1 MTPAS
6 DSRASGNPASR
17 GRATGPG
24 PAGVPGGPAD
34 AGGPG
39 ELGAPTGWALPIITL
54 LGTAA
59 AIVAAFIGSGA
70 LGGTPIAEAA
80 GGVLSADA
88 TPVAPAGSAFSIWS
102 VIYLGL
108 TAYAIWQ
115 LTPVARRSAR
125 QAALRPWALASVLLN
140 AAWVWAVQ
148 LELILGS
155 VIVIVLLLAV
165 LIRIMF
171 ILGAPRIGGVV
182 ETVVTDGT
190 FGLYLGWASV
200 AFFANTYAWIASEGV
215 EVVTGV
221 PFGIVGIVVA
231 AAVGVATALISGGR
245 IPPALATAW
254 GLAWVAYGR
263 TSGEHE
269 SAALV
274 WTASIASVVVVVVAL
289 VRRLTVGKRQPRGA
303 AQPANAAERTAQ

>member
-1 MTPAS
+1 MRSHSVPATDTPS
-6 DSRASGNPASR
+6 
-17 GRATGPG
+17 TGPG
-24 PAGVPGGPAD
+24 RAAHDGRPGGPAD
-34 AGGPG
+34 PAGPG
-39 ELGAPTGWALPIITL
+39 TLATPTGWALPIITV

-59 AIVAAFIGSGA
+59 AIVAAFFGSGA
-70 LGGTPIAEAA
+70 MGGTPIAEAA

-102 VIYLGL
+102 VIYIGL
-108 TAYAIWQ
+108 AAYALWQ
-115 LTPVARRSAR
+115 LTPTARRSAR

-140 AAWVWAVQ
+140 AAWIWAVQ

-165 LIRIMF
+165 LVRILY
-171 ILGAPRIGGVV
+171 ILGAPRIGGIP
-182 ETVVTDGT
+182 EAVVTDGT
-190 FGLYLGWASV
+190 FGLYLGWVSV
-200 AFFANTYAWIASEGV
+200 AFFANTFAWLASAGV
-215 EVVTGV
+215 DVVTGV

-274 WTASIASVVVVVVAL
+274 WTAAIASVVVVVVAL
-289 VRRLTVGKRQPRGA
+289 GRRLSVLRRERGRVAADGAARQPV
-303 AQPANAAERTAQ
+303 

>member
-1 MTPAS
+1 MTPATDAPS
-6 DSRASGNPASR
+6 TESRR
-17 GRATGPG
+17 PG
-24 PAGVPGGPAD
+24 LPGGPGD

-39 ELGAPTGWALPIITL
+39 DLRVPTGWALPIITL

-102 VIYLGL
+102 VIYVGL
-108 TAYAIWQ
+108 AAYAIWQ

-140 AAWVWAVQ
+140 AAWIWSVQ

-155 VIVIVLLLAV
+155 VLVIVLLLAV

-171 ILGAPRIGGVV
+171 ILAAPRIGGMI

-190 FGLYLGWASV
+190 FGLYLGWVSV
-200 AFFANTYAWIASEGV
+200 AFLANTYAWLADAGV
-215 EVVTGV
+215 DVVTEV
-221 PFGIVGIVVA
+221 PFGIVGIIVA

-245 IPPALATAW
+245 VPPALATAW

-263 TSGEHE
+263 TEGAHE
-269 SAALV
+269 STSLVLAAG
-274 WTASIASVVVVVVAL
+274 IASVVVVLTAIGFRL
-289 VRRLTVGKRQPRGA
+289 AVRKRQPG
-303 AQPANAAERTAQ
+303 RTAQAGHSA

>member
-1 MTPAS
+1 MP
-6 DSRASGNPASR
+6 
-17 GRATGPG
+17 
-24 PAGVPGGPAD
+24 V
-34 AGGPG
+34 
-39 ELGAPTGWALPIITL
+39 ITV

-59 AIVAAFIGSGA
+59 AIVAAFFGSGA
-70 LGGTPIAEAA
+70 MGGTPIAEAA

-102 VIYLGL
+102 VIYIGL
-108 TAYAIWQ
+108 AAYALWQ
-115 LTPVARRSAR
+115 LTPTARRSAR

-140 AAWVWAVQ
+140 AAWIWAVQ

-165 LIRIMF
+165 LVRVLY

-182 ETVVTDGT
+182 EAVVTDGT
-190 FGLYLGWASV
+190 FGLYLGWVSV
-200 AFFANTYAWIASEGV
+200 AFFANTFAWLASAGV
-215 EVVTGV
+215 DVVTGV

-274 WTASIASVVVVVVAL
+274 WTAAIASVVVVVVAL
-289 VRRLTVGKRQPRGA
+289 GRRLSVLRRERGRVAADGAARQPV
-303 AQPANAAERTAQ
+303 

>member
-1 MTPAS
+1 MTDA
-6 DSRASGNPASR
+6 
-17 GRATGPG
+17 RATGQRH
-24 PAGVPGGPAD
+24 AGLPGGPAD
-34 AGGPG
+34 AAGPG
-39 ELGAPTGWALPIITL
+39 DLPAPTGWALPIITL

-108 TAYAIWQ
+108 AAYALWQ
-115 LTPVARRSAR
+115 LTPVARRSVR

-140 AAWVWAVQ
+140 AAWIWAVQ
-148 LELILGS
+148 MELILGS
-155 VIVIVLLLAV
+155 VLVIVLLLAV

-171 ILGAPRIGGVV
+171 ILGAPRIGGVP

-190 FGLYLGWASV
+190 FGLYLGWVSV
-200 AFFANTYAWIASEGV
+200 AFFANTYAWLASEGV
-215 EVVTGV
+215 DVVTEV
-221 PFGIVGIVVA
+221 PFGIVGIIVA
-231 AAVGVATALISGGR
+231 AAVGVATALLSGGR

-274 WTASIASVVVVVVAL
+274 WTAAIASVVVVVVAL
-289 VRRLTVGKRQPRGA
+289 ARRLTVRTRQPRA